1 MLHTY
6 INGAIADLK
15 ALIELTQLDNADI
28 QIANHEAIFERLD
41 QKNTLVKAF
50 EDKKSL
56 IQQEM
61 LILCNKNPHKS
72 LQDLLDEETNNL
84 LDIMRDTLSEL
95 KTINSNYARSVF
107 AVSEFYNSLIQRVIP
122 HENVG
127 NAGPETI
134 ALTSTDS
141 KVICLKSKHKA

>member
-107 AVSEFYNSLIQRVIP
+107 AVPEFYNSLIQRVIP
-122 HENVG
+122 HENDG
-127 NAGPETI
+127 YDQHRQQSH
-134 ALTSTDS
+134 L
-141 KVICLKSKHKA
+141 LKIQA

>member
-122 HENVG
+122 HENDG
-127 NAGPETI
+127 YDQHRQQSH
-134 ALTSTDS
+134 L
-141 KVICLKSKHKA
+141 LKIQA

>member
-84 LDIMRDTLSEL
+84 LDIMRDTLSDL

-122 HENVG
+122 HENDG
-127 NAGPETI
+127 YDQHRQQSH
-134 ALTSTDS
+134 L
-141 KVICLKSKHKA
+141 LKIQA

>member
-72 LQDLLDEETNNL
+72 LQDLFDEETNNL

-122 HENVG
+122 HENDG
-127 NAGPETI
+127 YDQHRQQSH
-134 ALTSTDS
+134 L
-141 KVICLKSKHKA
+141 LKIQA

>member
-107 AVSEFYNSLIQRVIP
+107 AVSEFYNSLIQRVLP
-122 HENVG
+122 HENDG
-127 NAGPETI
+127 YDQHRQQSH
-134 ALTSTDS
+134 L
-141 KVICLKSKHKA
+141 LKIQA

>member
-107 AVSEFYNSLIQRVIP
+107 AVSEFYNSPIQRVIP
-122 HENVG
+122 HENDG
-127 NAGPETI
+127 YDQHRQQSH
-134 ALTSTDS
+134 L
-141 KVICLKSKHKA
+141 LKIQA

>member
-1 MLHTY
+1 MEYIGLAMLHTY

-122 HENVG
+122 HENDG
-127 NAGPETI
+127 YDQHRQQSH
-134 ALTSTDS
+134 L
-141 KVICLKSKHKA
+141 LKIQA

>member
-41 QKNTLVKAF
+41 QKNTFVKAF

-122 HENVG
+122 HENDG
-127 NAGPETI
+127 YDQHRQQSH
-134 ALTSTDS
+134 L
-141 KVICLKSKHKA
+141 LKIQA

>member
-56 IQQEM
+56 IQPEM

-122 HENVG
+122 HENDG
-127 NAGPETI
+127 YDQHRQQSH
-134 ALTSTDS
+134 L
-141 KVICLKSKHKA
+141 LKIQA